1 MKTETI
7 DGIIHVDF
15 SKVTLNDIS
24 NIIAQISVD
33 AGVSNT
39 APTEWYGKYRGCGDE
54 EKGG

>member
-39 APTEWYGKYRGCGDE
+39 APTE
-54 EKGG
+54 